1 MMFHRI
7 HHVAIICSNYT
18 VSRDFYVN
26 TLGLRVVSE
35 TYREERQSHK
45 LNLAFPD
52 GTEIELFS
60 FPSPPDRLTNPE
72 ARGLRHLALAV
83 ADLDAAVSHLAAK
96 GIVAEMIR
104 VDRLTGA
111 RFTFF
116 RDPDDLP
123 IELYEVGPSVQP

>member
-1 MMFHRI
+1 MFHRI
-7 HHVAIICSNYT
+7 HHIAIICSNYA
-18 VSRDFYVN
+18 VSREFYVN

-45 LNLAFPD
+45 LNLAFSD

-60 FPSPPDRLTNPE
+60 FSNPPERPTNPE

-83 ADLDAAVSHLAAK
+83 ADLDAAVTHLATK
-96 GIVAEMIR
+96 GTDAELIR
-104 VDRLTGA
+104 VDSLTGA

-123 IELYEVGPSVQP
+123 IELYEVGPR